1 MEKKATAMRVTTSR
15 KNGDNGLWFTNIGRA
30 WRRVT
35 SNNKKCVC
43 VKLDSIPV
51 ANEKGEVW
59 IEIWED

>member
-1 MEKKATAMRVTTSR
+1 MRVTTSR
-15 KNGDNGLWFTNIGRA
+15 KNGDKGLWFTNIGRA
-30 WRRVT
+30 WRRTT

-51 ANEKGEVW
+51 ANDKGEVW